1 MKNLIIVGGGGMGRD
16 VYSIA
21 KRCYGY
27 EEEFIIK
34 GYIDDNLHSMDGFEG
49 YPSVLG
55 TIDGYAIQSD
65 DVFVCSLGSVQ
76 TKKILCE
83 KLKARGAKFQT
94 LISKMAIIQQNA
106 QFGDGTIV
114 AETALVGSD
123 AKIGENCL
131 IQSFS
136 VIGHDCE
143 LGDYVRID
151 THAVCVG
158 GVKVDSLTTV
168 HTGAVLNH
176 NVVVGEGATVAANS
190 FVIKEVKPGTTVW
203 GNPAKFLSK

>member
-1 MKNLIIVGGGGMGRD
+1 

-21 KRCYGY
+21 KGCLGYGD
-27 EEEFIIK
+27 EFVIK
-34 GYIDDNLHSMDGFEG
+34 GFIDNLNSLDGFEG
-49 YPSVLG
+49 YPPVLG
-55 TIDGYAIQSD
+55 TDEDYVIQPD
-65 DVFVCSLGSVQ
+65 DVFICAIGSVHV
-76 TKKILCE
+76 KSIVCE
-83 KLKARGAKFQT
+83 KYKAKGAKFQT
-94 LISKMAIIQQNA
+94 LVHRSAVVQHNVQL
-106 QFGDGTIV
+106 GDGTIV